1 MIIVVTNRSLR
12 KDRPADENLF
22 EDTPNEKGIDEIRLA
37 KASYDSRVNR
47 WEVNLESEPEELTE
61 ADIPPSRK
69 LFDEVLAGIQAG
81 TYKKSWVFFVHGFN
95 QSFATGL
102 EASWQLSQLY
112 DVDVILFSWPSKP
125 GGFVTDE
132 YRRAR
137 QAAKASANALD
148 RTLDKLGSYLL
159 DRPYDEIKQCPVVL
173 NLLVHSLGNFMLE
186 SVARE
191 PVFLPSVSLFKNLIF
206 HQADV
211 DNRLHKYWIDRVEYG
226 TRLYVTINEEDLVL
240 KASDFINPNR
250 LGNTTEGLN
259 GRRPI
264 YVDFTDGGGVGGAHN
279 LFTEVQD
286 NPAVVDFCRRVLH
299 GQRGEIVPG
308 FDFDARVN
316 AFRLRI

>member
-1 MIIVVTNRSLR
+1 MIIVVSNRSINSG
-12 KDRPADENLF
+12 ATDETLF
-22 EDTPNEKGIDEIRLA
+22 QETPNERGIDELRLA
-37 KASYDSRVNR
+37 TADYDTTHNQWTVD
-47 WEVNLESEPEELTE
+47 LIPEPDLTE
-61 ADIPPSRK
+61 AAPPSQQLFNQVIEGVKNGSYRK
-69 LFDEVLAGIQAG
+69 
-81 TYKKSWVFFVHGFN
+81 TWVFFVHGFN
-95 QSFATGL
+95 QSFAKGL

-112 DVDVILFSWPSKP
+112 DVDVILFSWPSNP

-148 RTLDKLGSYLL
+148 RTLDKLGQYLVN
-159 DRPYDEIKQCPVVL
+159 RPFEEIQQCPVSL
-173 NLLVHSLGNFMLE
+173 NLLAHSLGNFIVE

-191 PVFLPSVSLFKNLIF
+191 PIFIPNVSLFKNLIF

-211 DNRLHKYWIDRVEYG
+211 DNRLHEYWIDRVEYG

-240 KASDFINPNR
+240 KASDLINPNR
-250 LGNTTEGLN
+250 LGNTVKSLN
-259 GRRPI
+259 GDRPI
-264 YVDFTDGGGVGGAHN
+264 YIDFTDGSEVGSAHN

-299 GQRGEIVPG
+299 GRRGEVVPG
-308 FDFDARVN
+308 FDFDDRVN